1 MALCLLRSSIGSLG
15 EKSAVL
21 ERSLL
26 ESKAHAYDHGMISPY
41 DFEMCDILKPFH
53 VFCPSRSPYNI
64 YSTELMLGCS
74 LTYAWPDL
82 ASAGLPAGCSWGLA
96 LCGYMLPVV

>member
-26 ESKAHAYDHGMISPY
+26 ESKAHAYDHGIISPY
-41 DFEMCDILKPFH
+41 HFEMCDILKPFH